1 MSSTRFGRQEVVT
14 FHYDKKDKDFVIL
27 LYLCFILHHCNSKN
41 SLYICMTLLKAY
53 TYEDLKLEKSA
64 LIRLRILSVIV
75 RNVIDRIVAS
85 FIIQIATVNEER
97 C

>member
-1 MSSTRFGRQEVVT
+1 
-14 FHYDKKDKDFVIL
+14 
-27 LYLCFILHHCNSKN
+27 
-41 SLYICMTLLKAY
+41 MTLLKAY

-64 LIRLRILSVIV
+64 LICLSILSVIV
-75 RNVIDRIVAS
+75 RNVINRIVAS